1 MMVSSYE
8 RLAPGTVLIIGGGPV
23 GLVLAT
29 TLAHHGV
36 RSVILERNFTTT
48 LWPKMDLTTART
60 MEIYKR
66 LGIADKLRKLA
77 VPSQYP
83 FSCLFS
89 SGLGAKQAIT
99 SWDLPSVDE
108 YRERIVAN
116 NDGTMPMEPWLRISQ
131 DIFEAWLKTLS
142 ESNPLIEFRPGW
154 QAKAATEFSNHAEVE
169 CVQLNNREV
178 CMIQADFVVGCD
190 GAHSVLRNSLG
201 IKLDG
206 GPL

>member
-1 MMVSSYE
+1 MLSSYE
-8 RLAPGTVLIIGGGPV
+8 KLAPGTVLIIGGGPV

-36 RSVILERNFTTT
+36 RSVILERNYTTT
-48 LWPKMDLTTART
+48 RWPKMDLTTART

-66 LGIADKLRKLA
+66 LGIADKLRKVS

-83 FSCLFS
+83 FTCLFS
-89 SGLGAKQAIT
+89 SGLAAKEAIT

-108 YRERIVAN
+108 YRERILAN
-116 NDGTMPMEPWLRISQ
+116 NDGSMPMEPWLRISQ
-131 DIFEAWLKTLS
+131 DVFEAWLKTLS

-154 QAKAATEFSNHAEVE
+154 LVKAATEFDGHAEVK
-169 CVQLNNREV
+169 CVHVTTREV
-178 CMIQADFVVGCD
+178 SAIQADFAVGCD
-190 GAHSVLRNSLG
+190 GAHSVLRSSLG
-201 IKLDG
+201 IELDG